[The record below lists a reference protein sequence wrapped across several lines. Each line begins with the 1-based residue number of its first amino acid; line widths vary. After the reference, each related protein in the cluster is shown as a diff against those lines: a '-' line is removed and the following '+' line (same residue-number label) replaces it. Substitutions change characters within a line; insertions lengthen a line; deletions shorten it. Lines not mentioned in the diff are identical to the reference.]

1 VSALADQS
9 VGRPQPDGPDGPPAR
24 PPRAAPA
31 EIVATGVLAV
41 AAAVCAAL
49 GVPGARAVGGLLLV
63 LLLPGHLA
71 VLALAPEL
79 APLGRRMGLV
89 LAVTGS
95 LVAAMAAG
103 LASAAA
109 TGLDRVPVAA
119 GLGAASALLAVTGL
133 WRARPPRVEGTA
145 NPPPEEPAAAPSAAS
160 ARRRRWRWLGVVPVA
175 LGVAV
180 AVAFGAGAVRDA
192 ERAAPGFTELA
203 LERRG
208 TGMVAVA
215 TSHEPAPAELRYEII
230 DAGRPLGSVP
240 LMLRPGERR
249 ELPLP
254 SPATGA
260 LEVRLYR
267 PGQLE
272 PYRRVSLPAP

>member
-1 VSALADQS
+1 M
-9 VGRPQPDGPDGPPAR
+9 
-24 PPRAAPA
+24 
-31 EIVATGVLAV
+31 ATGVLAV

-49 GVPGARAVGGLLLV
+49 GVPGARAAGGLLLV
-63 LLLPGHLA
+63 LFLPGHLA
-71 VLALAPEL
+71 VLALAREL

-95 LVAAMAAG
+95 LVTAMAAG

-119 GLGAASALLAVTGL
+119 GLGTASALLAVIGL

-145 NPPPEEPAAAPSAAS
+145 NPPPGEPGDTPAP

-192 ERAAPGFTELA
+192 GRAAPGFTELA
-203 LERRG
+203 LEWHG

-215 TSHEPAPAELRYEII
+215 TSHEKAATEFRYEVV
-230 DAGRPLGSVP
+230 DAGRPSGSVP

-249 ELPLP
+249 ELALP
-254 SPATGA
+254 SPPAGA

>member
-9 VGRPQPDGPDGPPAR
+9 VGRTQPDGPGGPPVR

-31 EIVATGVLAV
+31 EIVVTGVLAV

-49 GVPGARAVGGLLLV
+49 GVPGARAAGGLLLV

-95 LVAAMAAG
+95 LVTAMAAG

-119 GLGAASALLAVTGL
+119 GLGTASVLLAAVGL

-145 NPPPEEPAAAPSAAS
+145 NPPEELPAAPAP
-160 ARRRRWRWLGVVPVA
+160 ARRHRWRWLGVAPVA

-180 AVAFGAGAVRDA
+180 AVAFGAAAVRDA
-192 ERAAPGFTELA
+192 GRAAPGFTELA
-203 LERRG
+203 LEWHG

-215 TSHEPAPAELRYEII
+215 TSHEKAATEFRYEVI
-230 DAGRPLGSVP
+230 DAGRPSGSVP

-249 ELPLP
+249 ELALP
-254 SPATGA
+254 SPPAGS

-272 PYRRVSLPAP
+272 PYRRVTLPAP